1 MKKILKKVRIIYNL
15 YLIDMIEKELNGNNN
30 QEEEEKKD
38 EDDDEEEYNK
48 EKEREKEKDET
59 EEKIKTIFKK
69 IKTFD
74 QLKREVY
81 EIKKSYEKT
90 CEDIDL
96 IREKFG
102 GTFNK
107 YSKKGKKN
115 GSTITFEQIEEE
127 KNFKN
132 YVNDKLNEID
142 KKFKFILGDI
152 IINEDEDE
160 EEIGVVKNLSS
171 KDLKNQIKNK
181 TELTKKSKILNLSDV
196 NRRLTQLHLSKM
208 NSNDFE
214 TKSELFSKKINEVD
228 TKINELISNLFGVNI
243 ENIDFYKVKKQMT
256 FVSKKDF
263 ETYKNKNDEEFE
275 KIWEEIN
282 KLKKDYEEI
291 IKKSN
296 EGATLGDIKSMK
308 DLILNKTEELFKN
321 LNKKYSNN
329 FATVEILEKQ
339 FKKLL
344 ELLAIKEEQDK
355 ENWLI
360 AKKPMGGYSCASCE
374 SFLGD
379 LKSEKNKF
387 VHWNKMPF
395 REREMSGDKFYRV
408 GNGYSRLLQMINFD
422 SNGNVTLNPFVNS
435 SNDINNSS
443 KFSNNNENNKS
454 HEFNKSVSRERNN
467 SSNSKSRSKEGSKE
481 NNRTIDITRNRIEE
495 NKNNKKLPLIKSS
508 MSSENFEKLSDKTNV
523 NIKIIN
529 QNANSGG
536 NNTSLNFKNSKI
548 TKVLKK
554 NQF

>member
-115 GSTITFEQIEEE
+115 GSAITFEQIEEE

-508 MSSENFEKLSDKTNV
+508 MSSENFEKLYDKTNV

-536 NNTSLNFKNSKI
+536 NNTSLNINKFFGI
-548 TKVLKK
+548 
-554 NQF
+554 

>member
-115 GSTITFEQIEEE
+115 GSAITFEQIEEE

-296 EGATLGDIKSMK
+296 EGATLGDIKRMK

-508 MSSENFEKLSDKTNV
+508 MSSENFEKLYDKTNV

-536 NNTSLNFKNSKI
+536 NNTSLNINKFFGI
-548 TKVLKK
+548 
-554 NQF
+554 

>member
-1 MKKILKKVRIIYNL
+1 MN
-15 YLIDMIEKELNGNNN
+15 EKELVDN
-30 QEEEEKKD
+30 QKEEEEKKN
-38 EDDDEEEYNK
+38 EEEEYNK
-48 EKEREKEKDET
+48 EKEREREKDET
-59 EEKIKTIFKK
+59 EEKIKTIFRK

-90 CEDIDL
+90 CEDVVTCK
-96 IREKFG
+96 EKLD

-107 YSKKGKKN
+107 YSKLSKN
-115 GSTITFEQIEEE
+115 KGSTVTFEQIEEE

-132 YVNDKLNEID
+132 YVNDKLDEVD

-152 IINEDEDE
+152 IINEEEDEDE
-160 EEIGVVKNLSS
+160 EEGAKKNINS
-171 KDLKNQIKNK
+171 KDLKNQCKNK
-181 TELTKKSKILNLSDV
+181 SEQTKKSKILNISDI
-196 NRRLTQLHLSKM
+196 NRRLTQLHLTKM

-228 TKINELISNLFGVNI
+228 SKINELITNLFGVNI

-275 KIWEEIN
+275 KIWDEIN
-282 KLKKDYEEI
+282 KLKKDFEEF
-291 IKKSN
+291 IKKLN
-296 EGATLGDIKSMK
+296 DGATLSDLESMK
-308 DLILNKTEELFKN
+308 DLILKRIEELFMSQ
-321 LNKKYSNN
+321 NKKYSNN
-329 FATVEILEKQ
+329 FATIEILQEQ

-360 AKKPMGGYSCASCE
+360 AKKPIGGYSCASCE
-374 SFLGD
+374 SFLGE
-379 LKSEKNKF
+379 LKSEKNKYI
-387 VHWNKMPF
+387 HWNKMPF
-395 REREMSGDKFYRV
+395 RERELGGDKFYRI

-422 SNGNVTLNPFVNS
+422 NNGNVTLNPFANS
-435 SNDINNSS
+435 STNDINNNS
-443 KFSNNNENNKS
+443 KYSNYNENNKS
-454 HEFNKSVSRERNN
+454 HELNKSMSRERNN
-467 SSNSKSRSKEGSKE
+467 SSNSKSRSKKGSKE
-481 NNRTIDITRNRIEE
+481 NSKTIDIIKTRNDE
-495 NKNNKKLPLIKSS
+495 NKNNKKLPIIKGS
-508 MSSENFEKLSDKTNV
+508 MSSDNFERITDKTNI

-529 QNANSGG
+529 QNVNSGG

-554 NQF
+554 NQLK

>member
-1 MKKILKKVRIIYNL
+1 
-15 YLIDMIEKELNGNNN
+15 MIEKELNGNNN

-107 YSKKGKKN
+107 YSKRGKKN
-115 GSTITFEQIEEE
+115 GSAITFEQIEEE

-395 REREMSGDKFYRV
+395 REREMSGDKFYRI

-435 SNDINNSS
+435 SNDNNNSS

-481 NNRTIDITRNRIEE
+481 KNRTIDITRNKIEE
-495 NKNNKKLPLIKSS
+495 SKNNKKLPLIKSS
-508 MSSENFEKLSDKTNV
+508 MSSENFEKLYDKTNV

-554 NQF
+554 NQL

>member
-1 MKKILKKVRIIYNL
+1 MKKILKKVRIIYNI

-115 GSTITFEQIEEE
+115 GSAITFEQIEEE

-508 MSSENFEKLSDKTNV
+508 MSSENFEKLYDKTNV

>member
-115 GSTITFEQIEEE
+115 GSAITFEQIEEE

>member
-115 GSTITFEQIEEE
+115 GSAITFEQIEEE

-508 MSSENFEKLSDKTNV
+508 MSSENFEKLYDKTNV